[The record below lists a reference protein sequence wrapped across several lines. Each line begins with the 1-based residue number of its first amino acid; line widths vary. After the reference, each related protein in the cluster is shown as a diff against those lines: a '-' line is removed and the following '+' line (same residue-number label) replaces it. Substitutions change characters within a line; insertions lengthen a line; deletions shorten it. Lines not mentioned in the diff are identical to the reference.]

1 MVEFLKFV
9 AKQTSFDPELVEVLA
24 SALDDA
30 WCRIE
35 KSGNGWPEQAMPARC
50 AR

>member
-24 SALDDA
+24 SALGYSMRCCWLRDF
-30 WCRIE
+30 RQQVRGFIE
-35 KSGNGWPEQAMPARC
+35 VGR
-50 AR
+50 